1 MTFVNSYEDARY
13 AAAYSEL
20 QFHGTYY
27 LAYRDLPELIL
38 TRVRGGRALDFG
50 CGTGRS
56 TRFLGK
62 LGFEAVGVDISQD
75 MLRVAR
81 DTDPGGDYRR
91 VANGDLGALEDGAF
105 DVVLSAFTFDN
116 IPTLATKTRLFNELA
131 RVTKPHGIIVNL
143 VSSPEIYT
151 HEWVSFSTKDYPE
164 NRHARSGDIVRII
177 ITDIR
182 DGRPVEDVVCSPED
196 YARIYHRAGL
206 TVLTS
211 TKPLATGDEPYDWVS
226 ETRVAPWTVYVLGH
240 QP

>member
-62 LGFEAVGVDISQD
+62 LGFETVGVDISQG
-75 MLRVAR
+75 MLDIAR
-81 DTDPGGDYRR
+81 ATDPGGDYRR
-91 VANGDLGALEDGAF
+91 VADGDLGGLENGAF

-116 IPTLATKTRLFNELA
+116 IPTLAAKTRLFTELA
-131 RVTKPHGIIVNL
+131 RVTRRDGVIVNL

-151 HEWVSFSTKDYPE
+151 HEWISFSTKDYPE
-164 NRHARSGDIVRII
+164 NRHARSGDVVRII
-177 ITDIR
+177 ITDIG
-182 DGRPVEDVVCSPED
+182 DSRPVEDIVCSPED
-196 YARIYHRAGL
+196 YARIYDHAGL
-206 TVLTS
+206 TVQTS
-211 TKPLATGDEPYDWVS
+211 VKPLATGDEPYDWVS

-240 QP
+240 KP